1 MLVSSSSLLIHS
13 TSWQGWEFD
22 PVDLAKDRLW
32 ANSLDFDLSI
42 FDLSIFKIDR
52 PWSNRSRRSFKKI
65 DRDRITLVVLLNRST
80 VIESLSSIFIKD
92 RKVRIDPV
100 HMLIRSTVSES
111 IPSIF
116 KKDRRDRFDLF
127 HDWIDLTITKN
138 DDRIPNPAAF
148 PFPQILYRWS
158 ESHTNFFICAV
169 TRWWKST
176 GCKIICYRSWSVI
189 SFWYIWI

>member
-1 MLVSSSSLLIHS
+1 MCTRTNIYEKNRTQNSLLS
-13 TSWQGWEFD
+13 RVG
-22 PVDLAKDRLW
+22 
-32 ANSLDFDLSI
+32 N
-42 FDLSIFKIDR
+42 SIFKKDR

-138 DDRIPNPAAF
+138 DRYERKTDDRIPNPAAF

-158 ESHTNFFICAV
+158 EFHTNFFICTV